1 MKVFIVGAGNMG
13 RGIATRLL
21 AGGHTLT
28 LYDINPD
35 TATKLANDLA
45 GIDAKKPET
54 TQVPEDAAAS
64 SDVTVLASWYG
75 SNLEVAQKLGK
86 ALDGRIVID
95 ISNPLNDQYNG
106 LVTSP
111 DTSAAETIRSVLPE
125 GSKLVKAFNTTFAG
139 TLVAGQVAEQPL
151 DVFIAGDD
159 ESAKNVV
166 KELVQS
172 GGMHPVDVGAL
183 ERARQLEAIG
193 LLGITLQGPLGTGFM
208 SGWKLVLPKAA

>member
-1 MKVFIVGAGNMG
+1 MKILITGGAGFIG
-13 RGIATRLL
+13 SAL
-21 AGGHTLT
+21 AR
-28 LYDINPD
+28 
-35 TATKLANDLA
+35 
-45 GIDAKKPET
+45 
-54 TQVPEDAAAS
+54 
-64 SDVTVLASWYG
+64 
-75 SNLEVAQKLGK
+75 
-86 ALDGRIVID
+86 RIVEHSDHEVLVFDKLTYAGTMTSLDPVADNPRFRFIGHD

-139 TLVAGQVAEQPL
+139 TLVEGQVGEQPL

-159 ESAKNVV
+159 ETAKEVV
-166 KELVQS
+166 KELVLS

-193 LLGITLQGPLGTGFM
+193 LLGITLQGSLGTGFM